1 MRDWKRLIVVLAALA
16 MIVAACGGDDGD
28 TEGDGDAGADTT
40 TTAAESTDGGDEG
53 TDSGTSLLQT
63 VQDRGTLS
71 CGTNETLVGFGFKD
85 AAGDFVGMDVD
96 ICKAVAA
103 AVLGD
108 AEAVSFEA
116 LTAAARF
123 EAVNSGQVDI
133 LSRNTTFT
141 QQRDTELGL
150 DFGPTT
156 YYDGQQIMGSSDL
169 FTAGS
174 TVADLDGATVCTNAG
189 TTTELNI
196 TEAANAAGATITL
209 NTFEDFNIVMEN
221 FEAGNCDAVTTDGSG
236 LVARKFQAQEAGNAD
251 AENWVIFPEV
261 PISKEPL
268 GPAWAQ
274 GDAIWGDVIR
284 WTVYALI
291 IAEELG
297 VTSEN
302 AEELRAN
309 PPNGEVGR
317 LLGSEGDFAE
327 KQTAMGLEADAFFQA
342 ISQVGNYG
350 EIFERHL
357 APLDIARGLNAQW
370 QDGGIL
376 YAPPAR

>member
-1 MRDWKRLIVVLAALA
+1 MREFKRLVVLLLALA

-28 TEGDGDAGADTT
+28 TDDTEDGGATETT
-40 TTAAESTDGGDEG
+40 EATDGGDDG
-53 TDSGTSLLQT
+53 DGGGDDMGSLLDT
-63 VQDRGTLS
+63 VKDRGTLS

-85 AAGDFVGMDVD
+85 SAGEFVGMDVD
-96 ICKAVAA
+96 LCKAVAA

-108 AEAVSFEA
+108 ASAVSFSA

-123 EAVNSGQVDI
+123 EAVSSGQVDI

-141 QQRDTELGL
+141 QQRDSELGL

-156 YYDGQQIMGSSDL
+156 YYDGQQVLGTGDLFSSD
-169 FTAGS
+169 S
-174 TVADLDGATVCTNAG
+174 QVEDLDGATVCTNAG

-196 TEAANAAGATITL
+196 TEAANAAGIEINLVTY
-209 NTFEDFNIVMEN
+209 EDFNIVMDN
-221 FEAGNCDAVTTDGSG
+221 FESGNCNAVTTDGSG
-236 LVARKFQAQEAGNAD
+236 LVARKFQATEAGTEG
-251 AENWVIFPEV
+251 AEDWAIFPSV

-274 GDAIWGDVIR
+274 GDALWGDVIR
-284 WTVYALI
+284 WTVYAMI
-291 IAEELG
+291 IAEEQG
-297 VTSEN
+297 ITSANVDEMQ
-302 AEELRAN
+302 AN

-327 KQTAMGLEADAFFQA
+327 KQTAMGLPADAFYQV
-342 ISQVGNYG
+342 IKQVGNYG
-350 EIFERHL
+350 EVYERNL
-357 APLDIARGLNAQW
+357 TPLGLERGLNALF

>member
-1 MRDWKRLIVVLAALA
+1 MKDWKRLIVVLAALA

-28 TEGDGDAGADTT
+28 TDDTEAGADATT
-40 TTAAESTDGGDEG
+40 TTAAADGGGDDG
-53 TDSGTSLLQT
+53 ADSGTSLLAT
-63 VQDRGTLS
+63 VQERGTLS

-156 YYDGQQIMGSSDL
+156 YYDGQQVMGTGDL
-169 FTAGS
+169 FTAAS

-209 NTFEDFNIVMEN
+209 NTYEDFNIVMEN
-221 FEAGNCDAVTTDGSG
+221 FESGNCDAVTTDGSG
-236 LVARKFQAQEAGNAD
+236 LVARKYQAQEAGNAD
-251 AENWVIFPEV
+251 AEGWVIFPEV

-268 GPAWAQ
+268 GPAWKQ

-297 VTSEN
+297 VTSDN
-302 AEELRAN
+302 VDDLRAD

-327 KQTAMGLEADAFFQA
+327 KQTAMGLPVDAFYQA
-342 ISQVGNYG
+342 IKQVGNYG

-357 APLDIARGLNAQW
+357 APLDIPRGLNALW
-370 QDGGIL
+370 SDGGIV

>member
-1 MRDWKRLIVVLAALA
+1 MREFKRLVVLLLALA

-28 TEGDGDAGADTT
+28 TDDTEATET
-40 TTAAESTDGGDEG
+40 TEAAEGGDEG
-53 TDSGTSLLQT
+53 DGGDGGDDMGSLLDT
-63 VQDRGTLS
+63 VKDRGTLS

-85 AAGDFVGMDVD
+85 SAGEFVGMDVD
-96 ICKAVAA
+96 LCKAVAA

-108 AEAVSFEA
+108 AEAVSFSA

-141 QQRDTELGL
+141 QQRDSELGL

-156 YYDGQQIMGSSDL
+156 YYDGQQVLGTGDLFDGSS
-169 FTAGS
+169 TI
-174 TVADLDGATVCTNAG
+174 ADLDGATVCTNAG

-196 TEAANAAGATITL
+196 TEAANAEGITINLT
-209 NTFEDFNIVMEN
+209 TFEDFNIVMEN
-221 FEAGNCDAVTTDGSG
+221 FESGNCDAVTTDGSG
-236 LVARKFQAQEAGNAD
+236 LVARKFQATEAGNAD
-251 AENWVIFPEV
+251 AANWAIFPEV

-274 GDAIWGDVIR
+274 GDALWGDVIR
-284 WTVYALI
+284 WTVYAMI
-291 IAEELG
+291 IAEEQG
-297 VTSEN
+297 ITSAN
-302 AEELRAN
+302 VDDMRAD

-327 KQTAMGLEADAFFQA
+327 KQTAMGLEADAFYQV
-342 ISQVGNYG
+342 IKQVGNYG
-350 EIFERHL
+350 EVYERHL
-357 APLDIARGLNAQW
+357 APLGLERGLNALF